1 MPNKSMKKVKKRG
14 FFVTLGDV
22 IKNVIKKRNKQ
33 KKNRIKVNPIGDC
46 NLTQNVRAIG
56 QETNRLDPLIFK
68 TGDKMSSPVI
78 NVKGPSI
85 KYARK
90 IS

>member
-1 MPNKSMKKVKKRG
+1 MPNESMEKVKKRG

-33 KKNRIKVNPIGDC
+33 KKDRIKVNPIGDC